1 MAEMTV
7 KIWAD
12 LGGSTLKILV
22 EIPNKP
28 TVPII
33 MSSRVIELD
42 DWLVSNRSVTMFDIS
57 PQADAIVRF
66 GKSYY
71 AVGTLAEQ
79 YASDVTNSTELKQP
93 KQNTAIP
100 KLLAVVGIIKQQ
112 YELPICLAV
121 ELTLLLPFPEY
132 LFVKDGGNN
141 FSSDL
146 KKALSDFEFRGEKYQ
161 VNLVNFGCKPEGS
174 GLIMLR
180 YLQQQ
185 DRQHWLINHKI
196 AALMLGHRNTSI
208 LLYDRGTPSG
218 YTNNL
223 GFYQIIQTVIDSSLG
238 QSAAALTEAI
248 YKANDDLTPNNP
260 HIQALAMT
268 TGRSKRAELT
278 RLVKAIASAQTNRW
292 QQIASWAKLLVNDAD
307 ELIIGGGT
315 ALLYHKAIEE
325 TFHSTPL
332 FWAVAT
338 EPEPIPK
345 IPPKPTRPSGHREEW
360 ENKLLTAKP
369 GHDALKAKEAL
380 EQYEEQLLSYQQ
392 QQADY
397 ELRLLDVQAA
407 LEKEELPLL
416 QLHRQ
421 SQAIMEEIA
430 QTFFSEEV
438 TSDERRFRITQFVD
452 IYGVW
457 KASANA

>member
-66 GKSYY
+66 GK
-71 AVGTLAEQ
+71 
-79 YASDVTNSTELKQP
+79 
-93 KQNTAIP
+93 
-100 KLLAVVGIIKQQ
+100 
-112 YELPICLAV
+112 
-121 ELTLLLPFPEY
+121 
-132 LFVKDGGNN
+132 
-141 FSSDL
+141 
-146 KKALSDFEFRGEKYQ
+146 
-161 VNLVNFGCKPEGS
+161 
-174 GLIMLR
+174 
-180 YLQQQ
+180 
-185 DRQHWLINHKI
+185 
-196 AALMLGHRNTSI
+196 
-208 LLYDRGTPSG
+208 G
-218 YTNNL
+218 Y
-223 GFYQIIQTVIDSSLG
+223 
-238 QSAAALTEAI
+238 

-260 HIQALAMT
+260 YIQALAMT
-268 TGRSKRAELT
+268 KGKSKRAELT

-325 TFHSTPL
+325 TFPSTPL

-338 EPEPIPK
+338 EPEPIPQ
-345 IPPKPTRPSGHREEW
+345 IPPQPTGPSGHREEW

-380 EQYEEQLLSYQQ
+380 EQYEKQLLSYQQ

-397 ELRLLDVQAA
+397 ELRLKDVQAA

-430 QTFFSEEV
+430 QTFFEKEV
-438 TSDERRFRITQFVD
+438 TSDERSFRVTQFVD